1 MEQKSELVS
10 DELLKT
16 ISSKIN
22 QKIDVIFPPIGR
34 GGQKQVFRI
43 KTPQSGNLVLKI
55 IFVTPDSVER
65 TRREIRAV
73 NLINHPNVPKIYYS
87 NVDSV
92 VVANSV
98 IWIVEE
104 YINGNSL
111 RFELNS
117 KRNYTINEIYY
128 FLETILS
135 VLILSEK
142 CHIVH
147 RDIKPENI
155 MVSVDRKFYLID
167 FGIARHLDLDSLT
180 ATNAP
185 YGPCTLGYS
194 SSEQLRNRKKD
205 IDTRADLFSLAVVT
219 TEMILGSNPY
229 TNGAQNILQI
239 VKNIEQM
246 PLPALQIYGDTQ
258 FLLAKFIKTMGDN
271 RMSRRPANAK
281 EAMEMLEMI
290 KGSLS
295 LK

>member
-1 MEQKSELVS
+1 MEQKTELIS
-10 DELLKT
+10 DELLET
-16 ISSKIN
+16 ISSNIN
-22 QKIDVIFPPIGR
+22 ERIDIIPPPIGR
-34 GGQKQVFRI
+34 GGQKQVFHI
-43 KTPQSGNLVLKI
+43 KTPKYGDLVLKI

-73 NLINHPNVPKIYYS
+73 NLVNHPNVPKIYYS

-92 VVANSV
+92 IAANTV
-98 IWIVEE
+98 IWIIEE

-111 RFELNS
+111 RCELNT
-117 KRNYTINEIYY
+117 KRKYTINEIVI
-128 FLETILS
+128 FLETMLS
-135 VLILSEK
+135 VLIVSEK

-185 YGPCTLGYS
+185 FGPCTLGYS
-194 SSEQLRNRKKD
+194 SLEQLRNRKKD
-205 IDTRADLFSLAVVT
+205 IDSRADLFSLAVVI

-246 PLPALQIYGDTQ
+246 PLPAFQINGDTQ
-258 FLLAKFIKTMGDN
+258 FLLAKLIKIMGDN

-295 LK
+295 LT